1 MALGSSYAKSLASKA
16 PPPDALAALDA
27 EPMGEMM
34 EDEDEDADAAI
45 AMSAYEDFA
54 RLAGFK
60 PTPATF
66 AAFREAVKAVR

>member
-27 EPMGEMM
+27 EPMEA
-34 EDEDEDADAAI
+34 EAPDEDADAAV

-66 AAFREAVKAVR
+66 AAFREAVKAVK